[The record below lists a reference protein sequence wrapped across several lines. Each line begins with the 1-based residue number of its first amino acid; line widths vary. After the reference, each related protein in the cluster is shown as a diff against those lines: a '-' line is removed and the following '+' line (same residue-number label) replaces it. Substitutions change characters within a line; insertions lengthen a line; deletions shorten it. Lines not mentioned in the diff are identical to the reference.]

1 MNNDSLFVFKIE
13 KIKNNKLLRSFEQ
26 QVVAESK
33 EMAYFRLGQIY
44 NNYNDGDCENSS
56 IELKIKLIK
65 MLQPDT

>member
-1 MNNDSLFVFKIE
+1 MTTFLFLKLK

-26 QVVAESK
+26 QVIAESK

-56 IELKIKLIK
+56 IELKINFIK
-65 MLQPDT
+65 MLQAVT

>member
-1 MNNDSLFVFKIE
+1 MNNDNLFVFKIE

-44 NNYNDGDCENSS
+44 NNYNDTDDIDC
-56 IELKIKLIK
+56 IELKIKFVR
-65 MLQPDT
+65 MLHSVT